1 MGKRV
6 PKGWVYNSDTS
17 DYEFQVYNA
26 SGTVKTIFNEDADL
40 FHGGTK
46 LTATAAQLNF
56 VAGVTSAVQTQLT
69 ERVTAAS
76 VLFTEAGAGTYTGAI
91 NLPAGA
97 VIQDIIVH
105 AIALWAA
112 ATSAAMIVGDA
123 ADDNGFYDAVDL
135 KATDLLAGESLS
147 FAFAGGKQGA
157 DVDVVATGFHIRR
170 RYLAGARV
178 VSGKITSVGAG
189 TTGRTLMT
197 VIYAV
202 PVTTAAVKS

>member
-1 MGKRV
+1 MPTKK

-46 LTATAAQLNF
+46 ITATAANLNL
-56 VAGVTSAVQTQLT
+56 TKMYEQT
-69 ERVTAAS
+69 
-76 VLFTEAGAGTYTGAI
+76 VLFTEAGEGTYTGAI
-91 NLPAGA
+91 SLPAGA
-97 VIQDIIVH
+97 VIQDVIIH

-123 ADDNGFYDAVDL
+123 ADPNGFYDAVNL

-157 DVDVVATGFHIRR
+157 DVDLVATGFHIRR

-178 VSGKITSVGAG
+178 ISGVITTVGAG

-202 PVTTAAVKS
+202 PVATAAVKS

>member
-1 MGKRV
+1 MPTRSQ
-6 PKGWVYNSDTS
+6 KGWVYNSDTS

-46 LTATAAQLNF
+46 ITATAANLNL
-56 VAGVTSAVQTQLT
+56 TKMYEQT
-69 ERVTAAS
+69 
-76 VLFTEAGAGTYTGAI
+76 VLFTEAGEGTYTGAI
-91 NLPAGA
+91 SLPAGA
-97 VIQDIIVH
+97 VIQDVIIH

-123 ADDNGFYDAVDL
+123 ADPNGFYDAVNL

-157 DVDVVATGFHIRR
+157 DVDLVATGFHIRR

-178 VSGKITSVGAG
+178 ISGVITTVGAG
-189 TTGRTLMT
+189 TAGRTIMT
-197 VIYAV
+197 VVYTV

>member
-46 LTATAAQLNF
+46 ITATAANLNL
-56 VAGVTSAVQTQLT
+56 TKMYEQT
-69 ERVTAAS
+69 
-76 VLFTEAGAGTYTGAI
+76 VLFTEAGEGTYTGAI
-91 NLPAGA
+91 SLPAGA
-97 VIQDIIVH
+97 VIQDVIIH

-123 ADDNGFYDAVDL
+123 ADPNGFYDAVNL

-157 DVDVVATGFHIRR
+157 DVDLVATGFHIRR

-178 VSGKITSVGAG
+178 ISGVITTVGAG
-189 TTGRTLMT
+189 TAGRTIMT
-197 VIYAV
+197 VVYTV